1 MLDKMQIPA
10 RKDGQKLFRW
20 VTLAD
25 GLTDEYSSFLFN
37 GSSRPFWKDARM
49 MNAATGKMEYL
60 SPEWVEK
67 EEWRKA
73 FEDLRSQLSQKRN
86 SWTITEEMVRSHL
99 ERMHK

>member
-1 MLDKMQIPA
+1 
-10 RKDGQKLFRW
+10 
-20 VTLAD
+20 
-25 GLTDEYSSFLFN
+25 
-37 GSSRPFWKDARM
+37 
-49 MNAATGKMEYL
+49 MNAASGKMEYL

-67 EEWRKA
+67 EEWQKA